1 MTTYIDLIVEFDL
14 SWQLLCNQMAGI
26 LPWGS
31 TSKSMNII
39 IYQYFMTES
48 IMLHSSWFMR
58 HPSCFILHDSCVT
71 LHASFFMIHAS
82 PFMPGWYLPQSLP
95 LSPRCIASHWYCCV
109 FARSTAVFEANTLV
123 KRCQVYL
130 SAMLNNMLIFSKQDY
145 NKVAPSPNN
154 NLECLY
160 KSSSRDLMGRYVYAA
175 RSVQR
180 LALFNGLYSAS
191 P

>member
-130 SAMLNNMLIFSKQDY
+130 SAMLTWWVGTWWIVTTCWS
-145 NKVAPSPNN
+145 SPN
-154 NLECLY
+154 
-160 KSSSRDLMGRYVYAA
+160 RTIIR
-175 RSVQR
+175 
-180 LALFNGLYSAS
+180 
-191 P
+191 